1 MAIFN
6 SYVKLPEGNHLVKK
20 TRLPKRVGVIRVSF
34 NDFTTTSLLND
45 DGGFSVWAS
54 RWYVAGWPA
63 RNPRLT
69 MSKISFISQALLYVH
84 VCFIYVAHKIVHE
97 LHAAVLEKKTCCR
110 AYWHEIETNK
120 FALCLL
126 NRWFMQVFGF
136 YIFYPLILSFNCLDS
151 LPFFGEAAH
160 N

>member
-97 LHAAVLEKKTCCR
+97 LHAAVLEKNMLQGILAWNWNKQVC
-110 AYWHEIETNK
+110 ALLVESVIHAGVWVLHFLSTN
-120 FALCLL
+120 
-126 NRWFMQVFGF
+126 
-136 YIFYPLILSFNCLDS
+136 S
-151 LPFFGEAAH
+151 
-160 N
+160 